1 MDKKLKGD
9 KTNMFFKKKT
19 VEDILSEIEKL
30 DEAERARLLE
40 TLSGGADEAVE
51 EEPQETPETEPQ
63 TGETPT
69 DGQTDEPTAESPA
82 EGEQTPE
89 TEREES
95 AETAE
100 AEPPEEEPTE
110 ENAQTEEPPVSEEP
124 IPEEPPAEEPSAGPV
139 PPEPIPTEDKSKEL
153 IEAQTARIDAL
164 ESQLSAM
171 KELLDNIVTNQDNQ
185 NFGMSPQADFS
196 DDARSLRTSAVLQGY
211 AGRRA
216 NDYK

>member
-1 MDKKLKGD
+1 
-9 KTNMFFKKKT
+9 MFFKKKT

-63 TGETPT
+63 TVETGEA
-69 DGQTDEPTAESPA
+69 GQTDEPPVESPA
-82 EGEQTPE
+82 EGGQTPE
-89 TEREES
+89 T
-95 AETAE
+95 AAAE
-100 AEPPEEEPTE
+100 AEVMPEAASETEPPAEEAPTE
-110 ENAQTEEPPVSEEP
+110 NTATEDVP
-124 IPEEPPAEEPSAGPV
+124 IPEEPPAEEPSTEPV
-139 PPEPIPTEDKSKEL
+139 QAEPLPAEDKSKEL
-153 IEAQTARIDAL
+153 LEAQTARIDAL

>member
-1 MDKKLKGD
+1 
-9 KTNMFFKKKT
+9 MFFKKKT

-51 EEPQETPETEPQ
+51 AEPQERPENEPQ
-63 TGETPT
+63 TDETEEV
-69 DGQTDEPTAESPA
+69 G
-82 EGEQTPE
+82 QTPE
-89 TEREES
+89 TELEES
-95 AETAE
+95 AATAETELPEETAT
-100 AEPPEEEPTE
+100 AENTATE
-110 ENAQTEEPPVSEEP
+110 DVTV
-124 IPEEPPAEEPSAGPV
+124 PEEPPAEEPSTEPV
-139 PPEPIPTEDKSKEL
+139 QAEPIPAEDKSKEL
-153 IEAQTARIDAL
+153 LEAQTARIDAL

-171 KELLDNIVTNQDNQ
+171 KELLDSIATNQDNQ

>member
-1 MDKKLKGD
+1 
-9 KTNMFFKKKT
+9 MFFKKKT

-51 EEPQETPETEPQ
+51 AEPQERPETEPQ
-63 TGETPT
+63 TDETEEV
-69 DGQTDEPTAESPA
+69 GQTDEPTTESPA
-82 EGEQTPE
+82 EGGQTPE
-89 TEREES
+89 TELEES
-95 AETAE
+95 AATAESELPEETAT
-100 AEPPEEEPTE
+100 AENTATE
-110 ENAQTEEPPVSEEP
+110 DVTVSEEP
-124 IPEEPPAEEPSAGPV
+124 IPEEPPAEEPNAEPV
-139 PPEPIPTEDKSKEL
+139 QAEPIPAEDKSKEL
-153 IEAQTARIDAL
+153 LEAQTARIDAL

-171 KELLDNIVTNQDNQ
+171 KELLDSIATNQDNQ

>member
-1 MDKKLKGD
+1 
-9 KTNMFFKKKT
+9 MFFKKKT

-51 EEPQETPETEPQ
+51 EEPQERPENAPQ
-63 TGETPT
+63 TGETEEV
-69 DGQTDEPTAESPA
+69 GQTDEPTTESPA
-82 EGEQTPE
+82 EGGQTPE
-89 TEREES
+89 TELEES
-95 AETAE
+95 AATSESELPEETAT
-100 AEPPEEEPTE
+100 AENTATE
-110 ENAQTEEPPVSEEP
+110 DVTV
-124 IPEEPPAEEPSAGPV
+124 PEEPPAEEPSAEPV
-139 PPEPIPTEDKSKEL
+139 QAEPIPAEDKSKEL

-164 ESQLSAM
+164 ESQLFAM
-171 KELLDNIVTNQDNQ
+171 KELLDSIVTNQDNQ

-196 DDARSLRTSAVLQGY
+196 DDARSLRSSAVLQGY

>member
-1 MDKKLKGD
+1 
-9 KTNMFFKKKT
+9 MFFKKKT

-40 TLSGGADEAVE
+40 TLSGGEEAGE
-51 EEPQETPETEPQ
+51 AEPQEQPETEPQ

>member
-1 MDKKLKGD
+1 
-9 KTNMFFKKKT
+9 MFFKKKT

-51 EEPQETPETEPQ
+51 AEPQEQPETEPQ

-100 AEPPEEEPTE
+100 AEMPEE
-110 ENAQTEEPPVSEEP
+110 
-124 IPEEPPAEEPSAGPV
+124 
-139 PPEPIPTEDKSKEL
+139 
-153 IEAQTARIDAL
+153 
-164 ESQLSAM
+164 
-171 KELLDNIVTNQDNQ
+171 
-185 NFGMSPQADFS
+185 
-196 DDARSLRTSAVLQGY
+196 
-211 AGRRA
+211 
-216 NDYK
+216 